1 MIFGHG
7 IMILILL
14 YKVMIAEY
22 LTLWTPCIIFCAIT
36 ILNWTYRKSNGRD
49 KTGTRRGGCLLRCF
63 DITAIALIAF
73 SPLDDP
79 AGV

>member
-1 MIFGHG
+1 MVFLSMIFGHG

-36 ILNWTYRKSNGRD
+36 ILNDAKKPARD
-49 KTGTRRGGCLLRCF
+49 GL
-63 DITAIALIAF
+63 AF
-73 SPLDDP
+73 II
-79 AGV
+79 